1 MVDKKVSIV
10 SANGLVRLLQRN
22 ADSLSGHV
30 KFAKLIINLCKQY
43 GHELHGF
50 AASMLVTAVSHKSMM
65 KTAVCR
71 AVKNL

>member
-1 MVDKKVSIV
+1 MDKKVNSAVTYIIYPHSHLPTLQVSIV

-43 GHELHGF
+43 GHE
-50 AASMLVTAVSHKSMM
+50 V
-65 KTAVCR
+65 
-71 AVKNL
+71 